1 MIRLNRLTDYA
12 IVILGQMSQD
22 VGRVRTAGALAEATG
37 VPVPTVS
44 KIMKTMGSARLVTP
58 HRGAKG
64 GYSLD
69 VPASDVTV
77 TEIVQALEGPIALTA
92 CVDGAEDACEVENLC
107 PMRGNW
113 NRVNDAI
120 RSALDGVTLADMLDP
135 DEMFPVRVPVSR
147 QSGAG
152 QSGAGVS
159 GDLRSRSEAVEPGR
173 GRVAVEGVSRW
184 RLRSI
189 PFGRSR
195 KPRVVLTSSA
205 SPPISR
211 WRWRPRG

>member
-12 IVILGQMSQD
+12 FVILGQMSQD
-22 VGRVRTAGALAEATG
+22 LGRVRTAGALAEATG

-44 KIMKTMGSARLVTP
+44 KILKTMGSARLVTP

-135 DEMFPVRVPVSR
+135 DEMFPVRVPVSG

-159 GDLRSRSEAVEPGR
+159 GDLRSRSETQLSP
-173 GRVAVEGVSRW
+173 VAGE
-184 RLRSI
+184 
-189 PFGRSR
+189 
-195 KPRVVLTSSA
+195 
-205 SPPISR
+205 
-211 WRWRPRG
+211 